1 MQLMLNVFKT
11 LEIVN
16 INVIICAYTVRV
28 YTCKYNIIYIYMI
41 IYASNLFTV
50 ILQQK
55 KCTCIYIYVCVEY
68 AYMYTTIRR
77 G

>member
-1 MQLMLNVFKT
+1 MM
-11 LEIVN
+11 IV
-16 INVIICAYTVRV
+16 
-28 YTCKYNIIYIYMI
+28 
-41 IYASNLFTV
+41 YASNLFTV